1 MSGRSEIIL
10 FCLTLVWLGMLS
22 YSDLRR
28 REVPFWQLIIGMI
41 PLLIGIF
48 FSLTMKS
55 DANSGVIWK
64 LGGLGDIGLCLVP
77 GGLFLLIG
85 LMTGKAGMA
94 DGIVLCL
101 IGGIWGVKIVF
112 LTMTVG
118 LFLSSVCSILLLISH
133 KAKGRTQIPFLPFL
147 AVAWLLGVYGKW
159 GGCL

>member
-10 FCLTLVWLGMLS
+10 FCLTVVWLGMLS

-28 REVPFWQLIIGMI
+28 REVPLWQLIIGMV
-41 PLLIGIF
+41 PLFIGIF

-55 DANSGVIWK
+55 DGN
-64 LGGLGDIGLCLVP
+64 LGSFRDIGLCLVP

-85 LMTGKAGMA
+85 LLTGKAGMA

-101 IGGIWGVKIVF
+101 VGGIWGKEISF
-112 LTMTVG
+112 ITMTVG
-118 LFLSSVCSILLLISH
+118 LFFSSVCSILLLISH
-133 KAKGRTQIPFLPFL
+133 KAKGKTQIPFIPFM
-147 AVAWLLGVYGKW
+147 AVAWMVGIYGKW